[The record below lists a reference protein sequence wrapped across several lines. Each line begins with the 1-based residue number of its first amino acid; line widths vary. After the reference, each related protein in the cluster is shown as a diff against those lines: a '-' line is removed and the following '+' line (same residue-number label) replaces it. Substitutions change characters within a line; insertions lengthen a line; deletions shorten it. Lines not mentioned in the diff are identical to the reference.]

1 MALGSIDS
9 LIRWTPRTQ
18 QTRMRGFINAFRFS
32 LPRRPLLPSSIA
44 RGCVLARCCCC
55 CCCCCSLSRSLACC
69 CCFVPSLSFA
79 SSLVGPSPLSQS
91 DNLLSGE
98 GAIFFFSSFFF
109 SPLHNTQDQ
118 PARASRP
125 HTPVASLVV
134 CLSVCLSVCRL
145 CSALVSKPANQSTR
159 RRPLRFAG
167 AGSAASRHCAAP
179 TLLLVLA
186 YTITLMMITLMM
198 IDTTARPSSRGER
211 HGTHRYTIYPC
222 HTTHADKT
230 ISLASYIITHPT

>member
-1 MALGSIDS
+1 M
-9 LIRWTPRTQ
+9 IRWTPRTQ
-18 QTRMRGFINAFRFS
+18 QTRTRGFINAFRFS

-44 RGCVLARCCCC
+44 RGCVLAR
-55 CCCCCSLSRSLACC
+55 SLLLLLLLRSVPVVCLFLGRSLPALSIGQLAVWGRDHLLLL
-69 CCFVPSLSFA
+69 FVFFHLYTI
-79 SSLVGPSPLSQS
+79 LKTSQHVPRGRT
-91 DNLLSGE
+91 L
-98 GAIFFFSSFFF
+98 
-109 SPLHNTQDQ
+109 PW
-118 PARASRP
+118 
-125 HTPVASLVV
+125 PVL
-134 CLSVCLSVCRL
+134 LSVCLSICRL
-145 CSALVSKPANQSTR
+145 CFALVSKPVNQSTR

-167 AGSAASRHCAAP
+167 AGSAASRDCAAP
-179 TLLLVLA
+179 MLLLVLA